1 MKVGDKVYIIC
12 NNKWRW
18 EGGKT
23 CTVSKAGRIFFEV
36 EEISSEYKFCVDP
49 NNNDYSNLSLFA
61 KGKRKGEQC
70 NDFYWFPSEEYYLKM
85 KENQSRCY
93 FVRQNL
99 SLLTDEEIFEI
110 YHKIKGRKG
119 E

>member
-12 NNKWRW
+12 NDRRKWER
-18 EGGKT
+18 GKT
-23 CTVSKAGRIFFEV
+23 CTVSKAGRLFFEV

-49 NNNDYSNLSLFA
+49 KNKDYSNWSLFA
-61 KGKRKGEQC
+61 KGKRKGEQS
-70 NDFYWFPSEEYYLKM
+70 NYFYWFPSEEYYLKM
-85 KENQSRCY
+85 KENQSRRY

-110 YHKIKGRKG
+110 YHKIKGREG
-119 E
+119 